1 MAHQDLVRFAAISIS
16 SGGFSCQGLG
26 QHHAMKRI
34 FLALIGSALIAFC
47 AAKGESPKSETS
59 APSQTEQGSE
69 MSLDKIINQPYKA
82 DQ

>member
-1 MAHQDLVRFAAISIS
+1 
-16 SGGFSCQGLG
+16 
-26 QHHAMKRI
+26 MKRI
-34 FLALIGSALIAFC
+34 FLALVGSALIASC

-69 MSLDKIINQPYKA
+69 MSLDEIINQPYKA